1 MHEEYWFPSS
11 WYLFGAN
18 VSFHFTVNAT
28 EWIRMYNFGMQS
40 GRWQIDSLIKI
51 RLHFS
56 IWVKIIFDS
65 CRALVTNK
73 YLLLTL
79 KPFDDW
85 IKLCNCNMLD
95 KMVASD
101 SMFNVHCYLH
111 SKTFERIMHLWC
123 MARVEAS
130 DLMLFR
136 LDDDIIIHC
145 LLCNSASRLSIHLSI
160 SLCTGI
166 ICRASFKWHSVDEE
180 TWKINSNGLYYLSDN
195 FVLQHEEQK
204 ISDLLCDACDCVQFD
219 IVLRFSGK
227 LSFRTLFTA
236 PNSQCI

>member
-101 SMFNVHCYLH
+101 SMFNVQCSLLFAQQDIRTHNAFMVH
-111 SKTFERIMHLWC
+111 GKSRGERSYVVSPWWWHYYSL
-123 MARVEAS
+123 
-130 DLMLFR
+130 
-136 LDDDIIIHC
+136 
-145 LLCNSASRLSIHLSI
+145 SAL
-160 SLCTGI
+160 
-166 ICRASFKWHSVDEE
+166 
-180 TWKINSNGLYYLSDN
+180 
-195 FVLQHEEQK
+195 
-204 ISDLLCDACDCVQFD
+204 
-219 IVLRFSGK
+219 
-227 LSFRTLFTA
+227 
-236 PNSQCI
+236 